1 MKKELLAAVVA
12 VLLLLA
18 GVGYYGFSWLAEP
31 RPRKYVE
38 LPPLPKELR
47 EMEKQ
52 LAADNKGGAKGQI
65 APADLPPE
73 ILKLIKELL
82 PDAVITEAVRD
93 KKDKFKLKLAW
104 NGKTLIASLRFT
116 DRDVRGDI
124 KENLNPQDLPAAI
137 AAAFKQ
143 AAPAGTI
150 DKLCKVTEVGGS
162 AHGQA
167 RYEWEWGKNADAEAA
182 TDGSL
187 LKLKDELATSELPLA
202 VAESVN
208 QAFPQ
213 GSLDK
218 KADRINENGQ
228 VSYIFDVRP
237 ADGGKKVEVQ
247 VRANGE
253 IIRRN

>member
-143 AAPAGTI
+143 AAPAARPGTSGNGA
-150 DKLCKVTEVGGS
+150 KTPTPRRR
-162 AHGQA
+162 QM
-167 RYEWEWGKNADAEAA
+167 AA
-182 TDGSL
+182 CSSSRMNSPPVSCPWPLRSL
-187 LKLKDELATSELPLA
+187 
-202 VAESVN
+202 
-208 QAFPQ
+208 
-213 GSLDK
+213 
-218 KADRINENGQ
+218 
-228 VSYIFDVRP
+228 
-237 ADGGKKVEVQ
+237 
-247 VRANGE
+247 
-253 IIRRN
+253 